1 MQGECYGVTQALT
14 REAVISSDSRVADVC
29 SVNRGLEI
37 LQVTLSRIKKKM

>member
-14 REAVISSDSRVADVC
+14 RVAVISSGSRVADVC

-37 LQVTLSRIKKKM
+37 